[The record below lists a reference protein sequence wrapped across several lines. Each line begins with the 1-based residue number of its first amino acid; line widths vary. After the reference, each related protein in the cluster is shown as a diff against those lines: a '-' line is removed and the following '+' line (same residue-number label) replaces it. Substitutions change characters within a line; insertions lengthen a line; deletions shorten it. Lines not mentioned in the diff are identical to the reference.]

1 MSSDD
6 TATVKGQPQ
15 SSNRDGS
22 GTKRLVAK
30 NTSGTLNE
38 NSDTSQTSDG
48 DSDELRTSL
57 RRSNTINDWRA
68 RASLSLS
75 TRFNRSNGARRH
87 AELDDEEGKAQFFL
101 TLLFQSIEDSAGFF
115 ASTILF
121 LVTWSTI
128 CAYGAYEL
136 RKVAAADPGGI
147 AEQWVED
154 ILNGKNAVAIIGTL
168 FVFTVVFRFN
178 ACYDRWWESRIF
190 WGDIIS
196 KSMEMAMMNRRWFA
210 KEELQDKLSG
220 YIIVFG
226 YSCKSLLRGK
236 SLTEEGED
244 GTALVK
250 RGLISQKELD
260 LMHNTPCWQPHFCL
274 DMIRE
279 IIVQL
284 HTIPGGKGL
293 RIDDSNKVHGQLFRC
308 LDNTLKDLNTLIG
321 NCVRVRA
328 SGLPASY
335 DAITMTSCI
344 AFFMIASVVWSMAIG
359 WMTPIIVFLASMII
373 MFLIVMGSKLVE

>member
-1 MSSDD
+1 MSVSF
-6 TATVKGQPQ
+6 
-15 SSNRDGS
+15 S
-22 GTKRLVAK
+22 KR
-30 NTSGTLNE
+30 S
-38 NSDTSQTSDG
+38 
-48 DSDELRTSL
+48 
-57 RRSNTINDWRA
+57 RSNN
-68 RASLSLS
+68 S
-75 TRFNRSNGARRH
+75 ARRH
-87 AELDDEEGKAQFFL
+87 AEIDDEEGKAQFFL

-121 LVTWSTI
+121 LVAWASI

-136 RKVAAADPGGI
+136 RKLAAADPGGV

-154 ILNGKNAVAIIGTL
+154 IDNGKNAVAIIGTL

-178 ACYDRWWESRIF
+178 ACYDSWWESRVA

-196 KSMEMAMMNRRWFA
+196 RSLELGMMNRTWFA
-210 KEELQDKLSG
+210 NDVLQDKLSG

-236 SLTEEGED
+236 SLNEEGED

-250 RGLISQKELD
+250 RRLISQKELD
-260 LMHNTPCWQPHFCL
+260 LMHNNPSWQPHFCL
-274 DMIRE
+274 HMIRE

-284 HTIPGGKGL
+284 YTIPDGKGL
-293 RIDDSNKVHGQLFRC
+293 RIDDSNKVHGEIFRC
-308 LDNTLKDLNTLIG
+308 LDNSLKDLNTLIG

-344 AFFMIASVVWSMAIG
+344 TFFMIASVVWSMSIG

>member
-6 TATVKGQPQ
+6 TATAKGRPQ
-15 SSNRDGS
+15 SSHRDGS
-22 GTKRLVAK
+22 GNKRLVAK
-30 NTSGTLNE
+30 HTSSTLNE
-38 NSDTSQTSDG
+38 NSDTSRISEGYSDNKVG
-48 DSDELRTSL
+48 NSL
-57 RRSNTINDWRA
+57 RRSSTVDWRA
-68 RASLSLS
+68 RTSLSVS
-75 TRFNRSNGARRH
+75 ARFNRSKTRH

-121 LVTWSTI
+121 LVAWATI

-210 KEELQDKLSG
+210 KEELQDKLS
-220 YIIVFG
+220 
-226 YSCKSLLRGK
+226 
-236 SLTEEGED
+236 
-244 GTALVK
+244 
-250 RGLISQKELD
+250 
-260 LMHNTPCWQPHFCL
+260 
-274 DMIRE
+274 
-279 IIVQL
+279 
-284 HTIPGGKGL
+284 
-293 RIDDSNKVHGQLFRC
+293 
-308 LDNTLKDLNTLIG
+308 
-321 NCVRVRA
+321 
-328 SGLPASY
+328 
-335 DAITMTSCI
+335 
-344 AFFMIASVVWSMAIG
+344 
-359 WMTPIIVFLASMII
+359 
-373 MFLIVMGSKLVE
+373 